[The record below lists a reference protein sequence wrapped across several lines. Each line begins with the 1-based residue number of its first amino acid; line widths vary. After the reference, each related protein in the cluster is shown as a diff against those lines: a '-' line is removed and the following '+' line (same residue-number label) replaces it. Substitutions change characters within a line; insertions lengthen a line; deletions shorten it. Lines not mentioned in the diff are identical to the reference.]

1 MPADKLCPC
10 KNLTGHCWDLGGFK
24 NQQSEDIF
32 GKRYK
37 SVPAAALQINY
48 KSGLQILSTEE
59 RRMENELK
67 NIDIDKLP
75 LPKLVEALRQAAKSC
90 QCEGTR
96 ETVFTARG
104 RDNVVN
110 CLACEP
116 IYDAIELLEK
126 ARKILQPGR

>member
-1 MPADKLCPC
+1 
-10 KNLTGHCWDLGGFK
+10 
-24 NQQSEDIF
+24 
-32 GKRYK
+32 
-37 SVPAAALQINY
+37 
-48 KSGLQILSTEE
+48 
-59 RRMENELK
+59 MENQLK
-67 NIDIDKLP
+67 QLDIDKLP

-126 ARKILQPGR
+126 ARKILQPG